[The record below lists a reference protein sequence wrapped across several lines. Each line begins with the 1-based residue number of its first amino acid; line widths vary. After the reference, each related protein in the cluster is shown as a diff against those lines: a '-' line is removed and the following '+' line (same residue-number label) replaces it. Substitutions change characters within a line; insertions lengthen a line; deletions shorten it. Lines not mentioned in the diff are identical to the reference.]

1 MKNIKETQI
10 GSLVQDNLNFNRG
23 TEYGERL
30 MDNSLRKFGLG
41 RSVLVDKNN
50 RIIAGNKTVEKAV
63 ELGFEKAIVVETSG
77 EQLVVVKRKDIDL
90 DSEMGRE
97 MALADNATSAAN
109 LEWDAET
116 IQQAQAEFG
125 LDIDSWGV
133 NISETDDAEQEQEKA
148 AEEDDYELND
158 DVKTSIK
165 EGDMFEFRKGDIC
178 HRLICGDST
187 KQETM
192 TKLMGE
198 RKADLWLTDP
208 PYNVNYQGGTKD
220 KLKIA
225 NDNMD
230 NAAFVAFLID
240 AFKTAVNSVKS
251 GGVFYIWHADSMG
264 WEFRYAVRDAGL
276 TLRETL
282 IWVKNSL
289 VLGRQDYQWR
299 HEPCLYGWKDGAAH
313 YFIND
318 RTQTTVF
325 EDQKDYTKM
334 KKDELLR
341 EIKRLTD
348 VSTPNTIIYEDKP
361 NRNDIHPTMKPVKLF
376 GRLIANS
383 SRKGETVLD
392 TFLGS
397 GTSMVASHQ
406 MGRNCYGVELDPMY
420 CQNIIDRMRK
430 LDPDIAITQI
440 S

>member
-240 AFKTAVNSVKS
+240 AFKTAVNSVKL

>member
-1 MKNIKETQI
+1 MKNIKETEI

-23 TEYGERL
+23 TEFGERL

-109 LEWDAET
+109 LEWDEET

-133 NISETDDAEQEQEKA
+133 NISETDDAGQEQEKA

-198 RKADLWLTDP
+198 RKADLWLTAP

-240 AFKTAVNSVKS
+240 AFKTAVNSVKL
-251 GGVFYIWHADSMG
+251 GGGILYLACRLYGVGVPIRSPRCRAHAERDTHMGQELARPRQAGLPVAARAMPLRMEGRSSALLHQRPHADYS
-264 WEFRYAVRDAGL
+264 V
-276 TLRETL
+276 
-282 IWVKNSL
+282 
-289 VLGRQDYQWR
+289 
-299 HEPCLYGWKDGAAH
+299 
-313 YFIND
+313 
-318 RTQTTVF
+318 
-325 EDQKDYTKM
+325 
-334 KKDELLR
+334 
-341 EIKRLTD
+341 
-348 VSTPNTIIYEDKP
+348 
-361 NRNDIHPTMKPVKLF
+361 
-376 GRLIANS
+376 
-383 SRKGETVLD
+383 
-392 TFLGS
+392 
-397 GTSMVASHQ
+397 
-406 MGRNCYGVELDPMY
+406 
-420 CQNIIDRMRK
+420 
-430 LDPDIAITQI
+430 
-440 S
+440 

>member
-1 MKNIKETQI
+1 MKNIKETEI

-23 TEYGERL
+23 TEFGERL

-133 NISETDDAEQEQEKA
+133 NISETDDEEQEQEKA

-187 KQETM
+187 KQETL

-198 RKADLWLTDP
+198 RKADLWLTEP

-240 AFKTAVNSVKS
+240 AFKTAVNSVKL

>member
-1 MKNIKETQI
+1 MKNIKETEI

-23 TEYGERL
+23 TEFGERL

-187 KQETM
+187 KQETL

-240 AFKTAVNSVKS
+240 AFKTAVNSVKL

-264 WEFRYAVRDAGL
+264 WELRYAVRDAGL

>member
-1 MKNIKETQI
+1 MKNIKETEI

-23 TEYGERL
+23 TEFGERL

-109 LEWDAET
+109 LEWDEET

-240 AFKTAVNSVKS
+240 AFNTAVNSVKS

>member
-1 MKNIKETQI
+1 MKNIKETEI

-23 TEYGERL
+23 TEFGERL

-109 LEWDAET
+109 LEWDEET

-133 NISETDDAEQEQEKA
+133 NISETDDAGQEQEKA

-240 AFKTAVNSVKS
+240 AFKTAVNSVKL

>member
-1 MKNIKETQI
+1 MKNIKETEI

-23 TEYGERL
+23 TEFGERL

-109 LEWDAET
+109 LEWDADT

-187 KQETM
+187 KQETL

>member
-1 MKNIKETQI
+1 MKNIKETEI
-10 GSLVQDNLNFNRG
+10 GNLVQDNLNFNRG

-208 PYNVNYQGGTKD
+208 PYNVNYQGRTKD

-240 AFKTAVNSVKS
+240 AFNTAVNSVKS

-348 VSTPNTIIYEDKP
+348 VSTPNTIIYEDNP

>member
-1 MKNIKETQI
+1 MKNIKETEI
-10 GSLVQDNLNFNRG
+10 GNLVQDNLNFNRG

-208 PYNVNYQGGTKD
+208 PYNVNYQGRTKD

-240 AFKTAVNSVKS
+240 AFNTAVNSVKS
-251 GGVFYIWHADSMG
+251 GGVFYIGHADSMG

-348 VSTPNTIIYEDKP
+348 VSTPNTIIYEDNP